1 MTTLRYDTICPF
13 LILLHILVHTEAALG
28 DILNVQH
35 LPDTKFGLNEYSD
48 DDKEYSD
55 IDDRDR
61 ASLTQPNDQQNAKN
75 NLYLKADSYPGKENL
90 INANV
95 LNKDIRW
102 DSEWGAQLK
111 FTQGSAV
118 SVDPNGNIAMLHR
131 GDRIW
136 GPDTFDNENKFDPN
150 RGPITQNTIILLD
163 KSGKV
168 LSEWGKSMFY
178 LPHGLTIDQSGNYWI
193 TDVAMHQVFKF
204 DAQDVERHMEEL
216 KRAQVSS
223 ETSVPNDRAS
233 ALIENSIL
241 KPSITLGE
249 AFVPGND
256 NRRFCKP
263 TDVAIHSNGDFF
275 VSDGYCNSRIIK
287 YNKNGEIILH
297 WGRHWGTN
305 REPGYSQ
312 LSPYTFLVA
321 HALALATELNYIY
334 LADRENGRILCFF
347 ADNGTFHKEYRHPAI
362 GTKIYSVAYAR
373 EKLYL
378 VNGPDPFISNPAP
391 VRGFV
396 LDIYSKKI
404 LSIFKSN
411 QNMDNPHSLTV
422 TEDGS
427 EIYVVELN
435 KKKVYRFLQEVN
447 NSGSAKWHPKLLIH
461 PDTKDADIEKTN
473 MTKLI
478 LGLGSAAIS
487 FITICIV
494 IAAIVAR
501 CQKRGCLLT
510 MRKRMRWEAERRENF
525 KLTSLLESRRGRGF
539 KFLEKRPN
547 PRDFSKLNTEP
558 ETSEDEHPENSL
570 ARVI

>member
-501 CQKRGCLLT
+501 CQKRG
-510 MRKRMRWEAERRENF
+510 RENHYD
-525 KLTSLLESRRGRGF
+525 EPAV
-539 KFLEKRPN
+539 E
-547 PRDFSKLNTEP
+547 FSKLVE
-558 ETSEDEHPENSL
+558 
-570 ARVI
+570 